1 MSILFEN
8 TDLLLILGV
17 MVCLLAGSGF
27 FSASETALFFL
38 SSDELQ
44 EFKRSRRTS
53 ELRVVELLTDPDR
66 LLTAVLFWNL
76 LINLSFFAC
85 GVVIS
90 ERLLAEGAGAT
101 AGLFGLFSL
110 ATIIVCGEVIPKSGA
125 VMFRQRFARMVSL
138 PLAVSLRVF
147 DPLAPLFQTV
157 TRSLRRM
164 FWPRLRKERYLETD
178 DLEQAIDNSAG
189 DKHLIQHERLV
200 LHNILDLSE
209 IPIEE
214 VMRPRGTYPAMRPPI
229 HRSDLT
235 DAYAGRDNEH
245 AGWSSTAHVGQ
256 SVEADSQP
264 LARHVPADYLA
275 VLAES
280 GDDVESAVPLG
291 RFAVLPEVHLEKAA
305 EKVVHVP
312 WCATV
317 AHVLNRLEAA
327 QCRLA
332 SIVNEFGETVGIAT
346 YEDIVDTILAP
357 QPSRARRV
365 LQRDP
370 VLNVAPDTWHV
381 DGITSL
387 RYLSRRLK
395 IDFEPEDGQVTVA
408 GVFHELLQRIPEV
421 DDECVWEGFRMKVLE
436 TTARG
441 SFRIVVTRN
450 Q

>member
-1 MSILFEN
+1 MSILLN
-8 TDLLLILGV
+8 NSDLLSILGV
-17 MVCLLAGSGF
+17 MVCLLAGSSF
-27 FSASETALFFL
+27 FSASETAFFFL

-44 EFKRSRRTS
+44 EFKRRGRAS
-53 ELRVVELLTDPDR
+53 ELRVVELLADPDR

-85 GVVIS
+85 SLVVS
-90 ERLLAEGAGAT
+90 ERLLAEGAGT
-101 AGLFGLFSL
+101 IAGFFSIFSL
-110 ATIIVCGEVIPKSGA
+110 AVIIVFGEVIPKSSA
-125 VMFRQRFARMVSL
+125 VMFRQRLARMVSL
-138 PLAVSLRVF
+138 PLALSLRVF
-147 DPLAPLFQTV
+147 DPLAPMFQTV

-164 FWPRLRKERYLETD
+164 FWPKLRKERYLETD

-189 DKHLIQHERLV
+189 DEHLIRHERLV

-229 HRSDLT
+229 HRADL
-235 DAYAGRDNEH
+235 AAAFERRHEEH
-245 AGWSSTAHVGQ
+245 AAVSSATVTELSDQ
-256 SVEADSQP
+256 SDGHA
-264 LARHVPADYLA
+264 LAAHVPADYLA

-305 EKVVHVP
+305 EEVVHVP

-317 AHVLNRLEAA
+317 AHVLHRLETA
-327 QCRLA
+327 QCKLA
-332 SIVNEFGETVGIAT
+332 SVVNEFGETVGIAT

-357 QPSRARRV
+357 EPSRARRV

-370 VLNVAPDTWHV
+370 VLKVAPDTWHV

-387 RYLSRRLK
+387 RYLSRKLK

-408 GVFHELLQRIPEV
+408 GVFHESLERIPEV
-421 DDECVWEGFRMKVLE
+421 GDECVWEGFRMRVLE
-436 TTARG
+436 TIARG
-441 SFRIVVTRN
+441 SFRIIVTRD

>member
-1 MSILFEN
+1 MSVLLEN
-8 TDLLLILGV
+8 PDLLLILGV

-38 SSDELQ
+38 SSEELQ
-44 EFKRSRRTS
+44 EFKRRNRGS
-53 ELRVVELLTDPDR
+53 EQRVVELLTDPDR

-90 ERLLAEGAGAT
+90 ERLLVEGEGAVA
-101 AGLFGLFSL
+101 GLFSL
-110 ATIIVCGEVIPKSGA
+110 VSLGGIIVCGEVVPKSVA
-125 VMFRQRFARMVSL
+125 VMFRQRLSRTVSL
-138 PLAVSLRVF
+138 PLAVAVRVF
-147 DPLAPLFQTV
+147 DPLAPTFRTV

-164 FWPRLRKERYLETD
+164 FWPKLQKERYLETD
-178 DLEQAIDNSAG
+178 DLEQAIENSAG
-189 DKHLIQHERLV
+189 DEHVIRHERLI

-229 HRSDLT
+229 RRSDL
-235 DAYAGRDNEH
+235 
-245 AGWSSTAHVGQ
+245 
-256 SVEADSQP
+256 ADF
-264 LARHVPADYLA
+264 RMPADYLA

-280 GDDVESAVPLG
+280 GDDVESAVALG
-291 RFAVLPEVHLEKAA
+291 RCAGLPDEHLEKIAD
-305 EKVVHVP
+305 EVVHVP

-317 AHVLNRLEAA
+317 AHVLQRLEAA
-327 QCRLA
+327 RCRLA
-332 SIVNEFGETVGIAT
+332 SVVNEFGETVGIAT
-346 YEDIVDTILAP
+346 YDDIVDTILTP
-357 QPSRARRV
+357 EPSRARRV

-370 VLNVAPDTWHV
+370 VLNVAPDIWHV

-408 GVFHELLQRIPEV
+408 GVFHESLERIPEV
-421 DDECVWEGFRMKVLE
+421 GDECVWEGFRMKVME
-436 TTARG
+436 TVDRG
-441 SFRIVVTRN
+441 NLRVVITRN
-450 Q
+450 TNK